1 VANDK
6 DFIVKNGLQVGEDV
20 LVDSGAIIKGDL
32 GVEATSGATFLTVD
46 SDGVTLASP
55 GIFTGDGSGLTNVAA
70 DITVASVFDLSDV
83 DSNSVTPI
91 QDYVL
96 SFDSATQKFIPS
108 AAVAS
113 ITIEDSATVIQLIND
128 NIDIGDLR
136 DVDSDASNSP
146 QNNNVLMYSATSS
159 KWIAAASP
167 AALALAEVDSAGGR
181 NNVNPSDGALFYD
194 LDEAG
199 LYVFDGTNWVEAAQ
213 DYASFEF
220 IQVGTFSGTVTPT
233 KIFEPLTNLTL
244 KNLRAVTGDANHS
257 GINITINKN
266 GTALGGQTFT
276 IPSGQLR
283 TSGDF
288 STQHV
293 ITSSDDITLG
303 INVPTGSATILA
315 VEVFYA

>member
-1 VANDK
+1 MAGNDK
-6 DFIVKNGLQVGEDV
+6 DFIVKNGLQVGEGV
-20 LVDSGAIIKGDL
+20 VVDSDATIKGDL
-32 GVEATSGATFLTVD
+32 GVQATSGSTFLTVD

-55 GIFTGDGSGLTNVAA
+55 GVFTGDGSGLTNVTA
-70 DITVASVFDLSDV
+70 DITAASIFDLSNV
-83 DSNSVTPI
+83 DSNTITPI

-128 NIDIGDLR
+128 NIDLDDLR
-136 DVDSDASNSP
+136 NVDSTVASA
-146 QNNNVLMYSATSS
+146 QNNNVLQYSATAG

-167 AALALAEVDSAGGR
+167 SAVALAEVDSTGGR

-194 LDEAG
+194 LSEAG
-199 LYVFDGTNWVEAAQ
+199 LYVFDGTNWVEASQ

-220 IQVGTFSGTVTPT
+220 IQPGTFSGTVTPT
-233 KIFEPLTNLTL
+233 KTFEPLTNLTL
-244 KNLRAVTGDANHS
+244 KNVKAVTADSNHS
-257 GINITINKN
+257 GINFTINSN
-266 GTALGGQTFT
+266 DSALGNQTFT

-283 TSGDF
+283 MAGDF

-303 INVPTGSATILA
+303 ITVPSGTATILA
-315 VEVFYA
+315 VEVFYG

>member
-1 VANDK
+1 MAGNDK
-6 DFIVKNGLQVGEDV
+6 DFIVKNGLQVGEGAV
-20 LVDSGAIIKGDL
+20 VDSDATIKGDL
-32 GVEATSGATFLTVD
+32 GVQATSGSTFLTVD

-55 GIFTGDGSGLTNVAA
+55 GVFTGDGSGLTNVTA
-70 DITVASVFDLSDV
+70 DITAASIFDLANV
-83 DSNSVTPI
+83 DSNSTVPI

-96 SFDSATQKFIPS
+96 SFDSATQKFVPS

-128 NIDIGDLR
+128 NIDLDDLR
-136 DVDSDASNSP
+136 NVDSTVANA
-146 QNNNVLMYSATSS
+146 QNNNVLQYSATAG

-167 AALALAEVDSAGGR
+167 SAVALADVDSTGGR

-220 IQVGTFSGTVTPT
+220 IQPGTFSGTVTPT
-233 KIFEPLTNLTL
+233 KTFEPLTNLTL
-244 KNLRAVTGDANHS
+244 KNVKAVTADSNHS
-257 GINITINKN
+257 GINFTINSN
-266 GTALGGQTFT
+266 DSALGGQTFT

-283 TSGDF
+283 MAGDF

-303 INVPTGSATILA
+303 ITVPSGTATILA
-315 VEVFYA
+315 VEVFYG

>member
-1 VANDK
+1 MAGNDK
-6 DFIVKNGLQVGEDV
+6 DFIVKNGLQVGEGV
-20 LVDSGAIIKGDL
+20 VVDSDATIKGDL
-32 GVEATSGATFLTVD
+32 GVQATSGSTFLTVD

-55 GIFTGDGSGLTNVAA
+55 GVFTGDGSGLTNVTA
-70 DITVASVFDLSDV
+70 DITAASIFDLSNV
-83 DSNSVTPI
+83 DSNTITPI

-128 NIDIGDLR
+128 NIDLDDLR
-136 DVDSDASNSP
+136 NVDSTVANA
-146 QNNNVLMYSATSS
+146 QNNNVLQYSATAG

-167 AALALAEVDSAGGR
+167 SAVALADVDSTGGR

-194 LDEAG
+194 LSEAG
-199 LYVFDGTNWVEAAQ
+199 LYVFDGTNWVEASQ

-220 IQVGTFSGTVTPT
+220 IQPGTFSGTVTPT
-233 KIFEPLTNLTL
+233 KTFEPLTNLTL
-244 KNLRAVTGDANHS
+244 KNVKAVTADSNHS
-257 GINITINKN
+257 GINFTINSN
-266 GTALGGQTFT
+266 DSALGNQTFT

-283 TSGDF
+283 MAGDF

-303 INVPTGSATILA
+303 ITVPSGTATILA
-315 VEVFYA
+315 VEVFYG